1 MGQREREKISV
12 FVILLT
18 RELVATTSFWAFVK
32 NIEKLWQSVI

>member
-18 RELVATTSFWAFVK
+18 RDFVATTSFWAFAK
-32 NIEKLWQSVI
+32 NIENLWQSVI

>member
-18 RELVATTSFWAFVK
+18 RDFIATSSFWAFAK
-32 NIEKLWQSVI
+32 TIEKLWQSVI